1 VSKKLQEK
9 QRKRLADQMRR
20 DQQRKAA
27 RRSNMITIGIAV
39 VIIAAVTVF
48 IINERSAETEAAA
61 APEGVPADEAGCDP
75 VEEHEEEG
83 NQHVDPNQEVQYET
97 SPPTSGDH
105 WPPELVADADFYP
118 DTVPEESLVHNLE
131 HGQIVI
137 WYDADAST
145 EVTDNLEEFTD
156 SQNDP
161 DALPAGATT
170 PPIVSVPYDDVPE
183 GKSYVMT
190 AWTQSQACSSYS
202 LEAINEFRERFQGRS
217 PEPIAP
223 TFEDESA

>member
-1 VSKKLQEK
+1 
-9 QRKRLADQMRR
+9 
-20 DQQRKAA
+20 
-27 RRSNMITIGIAV
+27 MITIGIAL
-39 VIIAAVTVF
+39 VIIAAVTIF
-48 IINERSAETEAAA
+48 IFNERSAETEAAA

-83 NQHVDPNQEVQYET
+83 NEHVDGGTDVQYET

-105 WPPELVADADFYP
+105 WPTELITDAGFYP

-131 HGQIVI
+131 HGQVVI
-137 WYDADAST
+137 WYDANASSDL
-145 EVTDNLEEFTD
+145 VDDLERFTD

-161 DALPAGATT
+161 DAIGAGAST
-170 PPIVSVPYDDVPE
+170 PPIISVPYDDVPE

-202 LEAINEFRERFQGRS
+202 LEAINEFREKFQGRS

-223 TFEDESA
+223 TFEGTSE